1 VIDAPSSA
9 GETASTPS
17 SRTLVLLALACLAL
31 TALPFL
37 FGLSGTFVYDDLAMV
52 VRNPHITSFSGLPAI
67 FARPMFEFLDPEQAT
82 KIGYWRPLAGL
93 ALAASYA
100 VGKGS
105 PLGFH
110 VVSLLLHLA
119 ATAVAF
125 RLALRLSKNAW
136 VAFFAALLFGLHPTK
151 VEAVSWI
158 SAMND
163 PLFGLFALLALDA
176 FARHRERES
185 DGVAG
190 VAWPAALWFL
200 LALLSKEA
208 AVAVV
213 PMALALDLGRLAARR
228 ESRIDARA
236 YVPMAAALA
245 LYYLARVAVFGSVA
259 AGFDRTTTDFRV
271 PPLRLFE
278 FRFEVLGGFLWLLA
292 WPAKLNL
299 FRPFRPFV
307 PFGDPDEL
315 RAFACVVVLALL
327 AFVLWKRRAGRAL
340 AWVLL
345 VPAAVLP
352 ILVRVQS
359 VGAFT
364 LSDRFLYLPAFGWGL
379 VVAAAAFRWLPRSA
393 ASILLAVVAIAYGV
407 RAQTRTGFWRDEDTL
422 FRTAALESPESAYV
436 HWGCSRVLLE
446 EYRKSKSL
454 EVLGQAY
461 DEAEAALDLLERVR
475 KGDSSLFATS
485 DDHVQSNL
493 CLAWC
498 LLCEAEVDEFH
509 DYQSALKVF
518 EMIVERYPESPYAQ
532 AGLGAALMQ
541 LGRYDEAEAALQK
554 AIERNPNSAEAHH
567 NLGVL
572 EMRRR
577 DPKKAAAAFADA
589 LRFRPDSLEDL
600 VALAQAQA
608 ESGDRGSALATAA
621 RAQEKHPSAA
631 GPLVIRGTLAAASG
645 DMDEALRLYV
655 DALARDP
662 DDANALLQKG
672 KVLYARGQKES
683 AKGAFLRAAELSPAS
698 FEIHYNTGALLLET
712 EGTQAALP
720 YLLRA
725 YALRADDAAGH
736 RLRDTLLAL
745 PIEDPGVLAHLAA
758 ADADRGDR
766 DGALA
771 WVERALEKEPEH
783 GPSLYLKARLLADR
797 GDVEAAETYFRK
809 ACEAMPTSFE
819 AHERL
824 GQLLVKAGRAK
835 EAIPFLEKGLAI
847 ATASVRDVPGGE
859 RAVEDLKKKLEE
871 VKAGAQ

>member
-1 VIDAPSSA
+1 MIDAPSSA
-9 GETASTPS
+9 GETASTPA

-37 FGLSGTFVYDDLAMV
+37 SGLSGSFVYDDLAMV
-52 VRNPHITSFSGLPAI
+52 VRNPHITSLSGLPAI
-67 FARPMFEFLDPEQAT
+67 FGRPMFEFLDPEQAT
-82 KIGYWRPLAGL
+82 KIGYWRPLAGV
-93 ALAASYA
+93 ALSAGYA
-100 VGKGS
+100 VGRGS

-125 RLALRLSKNAW
+125 RLALRLSKSAW

-158 SAMND
+158 SATND
-163 PLFGLFALLALDA
+163 PLSGLFALLALDA
-176 FARHRERES
+176 FARHRERGSE
-185 DGVAG
+185 GA
-190 VAWPAALWFL
+190 AWPAAVWFL

-208 AVAVV
+208 AVAVL
-213 PMALALDLGRLAARR
+213 PMVLALDLGRLAARR
-228 ESRIDARA
+228 ESRIEARA

-245 LYYLARVAVFGSVA
+245 LYYVARVAVFGDLA

-278 FRFEVLGGFLWLLA
+278 FRFELLGGFLWLLA

-299 FRPFRPFV
+299 FRPFRPVV

-315 RAFACVVVLALL
+315 RAFACVLL
-327 AFVLWKRRAGRAL
+327 FAFAAFVLWKRRAGRAF
-340 AWVLL
+340 AWLLL
-345 VPAAVLP
+345 VLAAVLP
-352 ILVRVQS
+352 VLVRVQS

-364 LSDRFLYLPAFGWGL
+364 LSDRFLYLAAFGWGL
-379 VVAAAAFRWLPRSA
+379 LLAAAAFLWLPKNA
-393 ASILLAVVAIAYGV
+393 AAVLLAIVATAYGV
-407 RAQTRTGFWRDEDTL
+407 RAQARAGFWRDEDTL
-422 FRTAALESPESAYV
+422 FRTAVLESPQSAYV
-436 HWGCSRVLLE
+436 RWGRSRVLLE
-446 EYRKSKSL
+446 EYRKSKSPD
-454 EVLGQAY
+454 VLGQAY
-461 DEAEAALDLLERVR
+461 DEAQAALDLLERVQN
-475 KGDSSLFATS
+475 GDASLFATS

-532 AGLGAALMQ
+532 AGIGAALMQ

-554 AIERNPNSAEAHH
+554 AIGKNPNSAEAHH

-577 DPKKAAAAFADA
+577 DPKKAAAAFTDA
-589 LRFRPDSLEDL
+589 LRFRRDSLEDL
-600 VALAQAQA
+600 VALAQTQA
-608 ESGDRGSALATAA
+608 ELGDRDAALATAA

-631 GPLVIRGTLAAASG
+631 GPLVIRGTLAAQKG
-645 DMDEALRLYV
+645 DMDEALRFFV

-662 DDANALLQKG
+662 DDAGALLQKG
-672 KVLYARGQKES
+672 KVLYARGEKES

-736 RLRDTLLAL
+736 RLRDTLHSL
-745 PIEDPGVLAHLAA
+745 PIEDPGTLAHLAA

-771 WVERALEKEPEH
+771 WLERALEKNPEH
-783 GPSLYLKARLLADR
+783 GPSLYLKARMLADR
-797 GDVEAAETYFRK
+797 GDLESAETLFRK

-824 GQLLVKAGRAK
+824 GQLLVKAGRGK
-835 EAIPFLEKGLAI
+835 EAIPFLEKGLEI
-847 ATASVRDVPGGE
+847 ASASVRDVPGGE
-859 RAVEDLKKKLEE
+859 RAVEELRKKLEE
-871 VKAGAQ
+871 VRTGAR